1 MRRVALALLVAVTG
15 CGDNGPSCGYV
26 DILLGLRNV
35 WAPQFAVDDNY
46 LYYADY
52 DVDGFG
58 TQFVIRMNHGGGGI
72 RALATRP
79 PFEREFGLGLTVD
92 ATSVYW
98 TGSSQPTGFSLYASP
113 IAGGQTSELT
123 TLPACTPYAVAV
135 SDSEVFAGTTSC
147 DDQPSQVF
155 AVTKADKQSRV
166 AWTGGQ
172 FDGDVR
178 ALAATAD
185 TLYVG
190 TTVALFAVRASGTQV
205 VRADG
210 AVRHIEIHD
219 DVVYY
224 SVENA
229 GIYAGGDRIYTYD
242 RATKGE
248 GAFSVDGDDLYV
260 AEPPR
265 MMFQTLTDR
274 HPRVV
279 VENLGQTVTIAAH
292 GGFAYWSALAQPGSA
307 GPLDTFSGGIA
318 RVSRPCDY

>member
-1 MRRVALALLVAVTG
+1 MRRVALALLVATG

-46 LYYADY
+46 VYYSDY
-52 DVDGFG
+52 DVDGYG
-58 TQFVIRMNHGGGGI
+58 TQLVLRMNNAGGGI

-79 PFEREFGLGLTVD
+79 AFETELGVGFAVD
-92 ATSVYW
+92 ATGLYW
-98 TGSSQPTGFSLYASP
+98 TASSAATGFSLYASP
-113 IAGGQTSELT
+113 IAGGETLELA
-123 TLPACTPYAVAV
+123 TLPPCAPFAVATNAT
-135 SDSEVFAGTTSC
+135 EAFAGSTSC
-147 DDQPSQVF
+147 DDLPSRVT
-155 AVTKADKQSRV
+155 AVTLTDHQSRV
-166 AWTGGQ
+166 AWTAGQ

-190 TTVALFAVRASGTQV
+190 TTVALFAVRASGPQV
-205 VRADG
+205 VNADG
-210 AVRHIEIHD
+210 AVRHIEVHD
-219 DVVYY
+219 GVVYY
-224 SVENA
+224 SVEDV

-242 RATKGE
+242 AATKGE
-248 GAFSVDGDDLYV
+248 GEFSLDGDDLYV

-279 VENLGQTVTIAAH
+279 VQNLGDRATIVAH
-292 GGFAYWSALAQPGSA
+292 GGYAYWSALVQPGA
-307 GPLDTFSGGIA
+307 PGGLDTFSGGIS
-318 RVSRPCDY
+318 RVTRPCD